1 MSQAKVDKYK
11 EEKKNRKGNLKK
23 EKRRKK
29 FWKIFG
35 PILAVIILAAVGTS
49 IYYIPKLTNQAVES
63 SQSTD
68 EIDMDTLM
76 QLLGSVSGND
86 TTDTDT
92 TDTDT
97 TDTDTTTDE
106 SVNAE

>member
-23 EKRRKK
+23 TKRRKK

-35 PILAVIILAAVGTS
+35 PILAVIILAAVGAG
-49 IYYIPKLTNQAVES
+49 IYYIPQLTNQAVES

-68 EIDMDTLM
+68 EIDMDALM
-76 QLLGSVSGND
+76 QMLGSVSEND
-86 TTDTDT
+86 A
-92 TDTDT
+92 
-97 TDTDTTTDE
+97 
-106 SVNAE
+106 AE